1 MKHPYLLF
9 TLFITVISSGALGQ
23 DRSGFEQNFK
33 IIDQELKNWDPIRG
47 AWMSNTMVAMAFD
60 ERVPDRTFP
69 EDFTPHQMYRQVPND
84 VQLKI
89 ASHTRTNVENGNS
102 GPWTQLDQFV
112 AIKDCQPSQGRSYG
126 DPHLVSFDGARYSF
140 QTVGEF
146 TYAQSNSGNVVVQNT
161 SKTYGR

>member
-60 ERVPDRTFP
+60 ERCLLYT
-69 EDFTPHQMYRQVPND
+69 
-84 VQLKI
+84 
-89 ASHTRTNVENGNS
+89 S
-102 GPWTQLDQFV
+102 
-112 AIKDCQPSQGRSYG
+112 PSPRDS
-126 DPHLVSFDGARYSF
+126 
-140 QTVGEF
+140 
-146 TYAQSNSGNVVVQNT
+146 
-161 SKTYGR
+161 